1 MGGGQKVGPKEGEK
15 RAPIKQQKNRKK
27 KGLLQNGK
35 ENEGYRIYVY
45 VRDRGGGA
53 ST

>member
-15 RAPIKQQKNRKK
+15 RAPIKQHKKK

-45 VRDRGGGA
+45 VRDIGGGA